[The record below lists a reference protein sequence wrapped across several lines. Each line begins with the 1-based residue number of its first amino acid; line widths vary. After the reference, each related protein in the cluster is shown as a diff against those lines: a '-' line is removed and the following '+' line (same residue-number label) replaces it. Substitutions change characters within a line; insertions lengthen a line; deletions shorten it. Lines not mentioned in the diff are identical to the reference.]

1 MKKLIK
7 YVLTIDRSPLFIC
20 SQAGREIRNSKR
32 YGLRIRVNKKCCIV
46 SNLASVRA
54 QILNWSLAGFRKHVK
69 FLKSLGGRDFA
80 DLKSLLRNFQKVKVF
95 YSVDCSNQV
104 KEG

>member
-1 MKKLIK
+1 MSDVKKLIK

-32 YGLRIRVNKKCCIV
+32 YGLRIIRVNQKCCIV

-80 DLKSLLRNFQKVKVF
+80 DLKSCRGLTIEKLSESQSLLF
-95 YSVDCSNQV
+95 C
-104 KEG
+104 